1 MWITTDYKLAAGHNN
16 AGGLV
21 AITSITDGTHAFVE
35 PFGIGNFGRGIPRTR
50 CNGTRGFAGAQSSA
64 WVFSF
69 ITLAQWGVL
78 RNTYEGLVTVRL
90 ALGSTTFANY
100 NAVMVVPEI
109 SELTF
114 TINDSI
120 GTGGFSNVRID
131 LTRLVAI

>member
-16 AGGLV
+16 AAGLV

-35 PFGIGNFGRGIPRTR
+35 PFGIGNFTRGIPRSR
-50 CNGTRGFAGAQSSA
+50 CNGTRGFAGAQASA

-69 ITLAQWGVL
+69 ITLAQWNTL
-78 RNTYEGLVTVRL
+78 KTTYEGLVTVRL
-90 ALGSTTFANY
+90 ALGTTTFANY
-100 NAVMVVPEI
+100 NASLILPDI

-120 GTGGFSNVRID
+120 GMGGFSNVRVD